1 MTRDKK
7 TVLSISFGIVW
18 FSVYSWFPNP
28 EFKDLIRTLIGVL
41 LCIFLYLGFNWSRWV
56 LGVLS
61 ALGLVAG
68 LLSIV
73 RFTSNPSM
81 LISLG
86 LMSLFYAY
94 AAYTLLNP
102 KSLKAH
108 FSRERT

>member
-7 TVLSISFGIVW
+7 TVLSIIFGIVW

-28 EFKDLIRTLIGVL
+28 EIKDLIRTSIGAI
-41 LCIFLYLGFNWSRWV
+41 LCLFLYMGINWSRWV
-56 LGVLS
+56 LGALS

-81 LISLG
+81 LLPLG

-94 AAYTLLNP
+94 SAYTLLNP
-102 KSLKAH
+102 KLLNEH
-108 FSRERT
+108 FNSERT